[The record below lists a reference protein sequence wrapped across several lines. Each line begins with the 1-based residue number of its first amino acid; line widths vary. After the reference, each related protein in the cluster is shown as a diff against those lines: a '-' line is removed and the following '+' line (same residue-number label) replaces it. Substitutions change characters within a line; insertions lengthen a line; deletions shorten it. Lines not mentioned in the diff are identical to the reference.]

1 MENFL
6 IIVFTIV
13 LILMIAFP
21 LYLLGRVWFAFSP
34 FIINFFQ
41 REKSNWYN
49 TWNNNRFFIVFSLA
63 VISII
68 ISAWLGSSILSG
80 IHLAKVDFAA
90 ILFFLLSQAICT
102 ILLEMKMDHPFK
114 PLSAFKE
121 FQKNK
126 YNERFIF
133 KDKLTIDENLG
144 IHTVDIKNE
153 IIISK
158 ELIVAEL
165 SKQNAISTEVHNL
178 VIENNKLLHESD
190 FPFEIKKSSNL
201 NIMDIME
208 EFTISYT
215 SEKVLSDFLFFRRK
229 TGKILF
235 EKSARNGVS
244 VQPIMDFFSK
254 HTNLIE
260 NCKTDKIFTQTETV
274 KIINA
279 IVIAKDRKGIL
290 VNNPIDNKNLSKYLS

>member
-80 IHLAKVDFAA
+80 IHLAKVDFVA
-90 ILFFLLSQAICT
+90 ILFFLLSQIICT

-114 PLSAFKE
+114 PLLAFKE

-126 YNERFIF
+126 YNERFVF
-133 KDKLTIDENLG
+133 KDKHADEEFLAVQ
-144 IHTVDIKNE
+144 TAEIKNE
-153 IIISK
+153 IISSK
-158 ELIVAEL
+158 ELITEKLTRQNTILIETYEL
-165 SKQNAISTEVHNL
+165 TK
-178 VIENNKLLHESD
+178 ENNKLLDESD
-190 FPFEIKKSSNL
+190 FPFEIRKFSNL
-201 NIMDIME
+201 SITDIME
-208 EFTISYT
+208 EFSISQA
-215 SEKVLSDFLFFRRK
+215 SEKVLSDFLLRKKK
-229 TGKILF
+229 TGKIIF
-235 EKSARNGVS
+235 EKPARNGVS

-260 NCKTDKIFTQTETV
+260 SCKTDKIFTQAETA
-274 KIINA
+274 KIINE
-279 IVIAKDRKGIL
+279 IVIAKGRKGVL
-290 VNNPIDNKNLSKYLS
+290 FDNPIDNKNLSKYLS